1 MISDPLILDQK
12 ILSEE
17 EIKLQKEKQ
26 ILKKEMVKNHVHKN
40 LVNLRIISGNNPLDL
55 YNYSTSLTKF
65 PLQKRKKSNNIK
77 TKLKARKKI
86 NKIEETITSL
96 KSQNFNNF
104 FDDKSNSTNFK
115 LINLELEENASINPD
130 TNNGAYVIAHKQSEN
145 NKISKLSITPT
156 SYVNVY
162 NITNG
167 RRMSRL
173 INMTFAKEEPKVYR
187 KSVSKNIFKEKEE
200 NKYNFKS
207 ETPQNAKFHKEIDLG
222 LKYP

>member
-1 MISDPLILDQK
+1 MFLLINN
-12 ILSEE
+12 
-17 EIKLQKEKQ
+17 
-26 ILKKEMVKNHVHKN
+26 LKK
-40 LVNLRIISGNNPLDL
+40 
-55 YNYSTSLTKF
+55 
-65 PLQKRKKSNNIK
+65 
-77 TKLKARKKI
+77 
-86 NKIEETITSL
+86 
-96 KSQNFNNF
+96 
-104 FDDKSNSTNFK
+104 
-115 LINLELEENASINPD
+115 
-130 TNNGAYVIAHKQSEN
+130 

-200 NKYNFKS
+200 NKYNIKS
-207 ETPQNAKFHKEIDLG
+207 ETPTNAKFHKEIDLG